1 MGPYG
6 DLLQDDGRI
15 GKMTNSPANRRTMN
29 LTAKDDELIAL
40 LRVDAR
46 EPVASLARKLGLSRT
61 TVQDRLRRLE
71 QNGVIAGY
79 SVKLAREIDRGGIR
93 AYVTISVE
101 PRRQIDV
108 AKAVSRLPQVETLH
122 TVSGKFDLIAQAK
135 TASAEDMDRLI
146 DQVGL
151 IAGVTQIETAVILST
166 KLDRR

>member
-1 MGPYG
+1 
-6 DLLQDDGRI
+6 
-15 GKMTNSPANRRTMN
+15 MN

-40 LRVDAR
+40 LQLDAR

-79 SVKLAREIDRGGIR
+79 SIKLGRDIARGGIR
-93 AYVTISVE
+93 AFVTISVE

-108 AKAVSRLPQVETLH
+108 AKSVSRLPQVETLH
-122 TVSGKFDLIAQAK
+122 TVSGKFDLVAQVK

-146 DQVGL
+146 DQIGL